1 MSLTSSIPLSED
13 DEEQCGEGEET
24 GEGDAGQLSDIS
36 ESFGELQCSSGRLG
50 NPNRGSSAITGGS
63 RKFISI

>member
-36 ESFGELQCSSGRLG
+36 ESFGRLQCSSRLG
-50 NPNRGSSAITGGS
+50 NPSGGTSAITGVS